1 MMKDQVLP
9 KKLFTDHY
17 KALCYYAWDMV
28 KDTAL
33 AEDLVQ
39 DAFVAYW
46 KHRNEVSQNEARIKS
61 FLYTT
66 IRHAV
71 YNLHRHHK
79 VAEKYAQRQVGGE
92 LDDTD
97 YEHQII
103 MAEFMAELQRLV
115 GDLPPACRKIFRL
128 SYLEGLSNAEIAE
141 ELSLSVPTIK
151 TQKQRALKVIR
162 QKLNPELLSIFLTID
177 CF

>member
-1 MMKDQVLP
+1 MKEKVLP
-9 KKLFTDHY
+9 KSLFTDHY

-46 KHRNEVSQNEARIKS
+46 DHRHQVASSPGSIKS

-71 YNLHRHHK
+71 YNLQRHHK
-79 VAEKYAQRQVGGE
+79 VAEKYRQRNPGTE
-92 LDDTD
+92 IDDVN

-103 MAEFMAELQRLV
+103 MAEFMAELHRLV
-115 GDLPPACRKIFRL
+115 AELPPACRKVFQL
-128 SYLEGLSNAEIAE
+128 SYFQELTNQEIAE
-141 ELSLSVPTIK
+141 ELSLSIPTVK

-162 QKLNPELLSIFLTID
+162 QKLNPEMLIIFLTLYLS
-177 CF
+177 